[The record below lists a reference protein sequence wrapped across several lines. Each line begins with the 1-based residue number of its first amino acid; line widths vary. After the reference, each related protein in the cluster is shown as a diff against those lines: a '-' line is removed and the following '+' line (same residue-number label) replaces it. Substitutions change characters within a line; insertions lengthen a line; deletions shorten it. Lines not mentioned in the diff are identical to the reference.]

1 MQFMNRYCR
10 SWNPPADIYTNYGS
24 GSSPRS
30 RRNLPLDPQQR
41 KEPANIRY
49 ALKAIAE
56 IKEVTEQT
64 AAAIDENCRR
74 LYGL

>member
-1 MQFMNRYCR
+1 
-10 SWNPPADIYTNYGS
+10 
-24 GSSPRS
+24 
-30 RRNLPLDPQQR
+30 LPLDPQQR

-64 AAAIDENCRR
+64 AARVIGENCRR

>member
-1 MQFMNRYCR
+1 LSLTVR
-10 SWNPPADIYTNYGS
+10 SWDRI
-24 GSSPRS
+24 
-30 RRNLPLDPQQR
+30 RRERN
-41 KEPANIRY
+41 EPANIRY

-64 AAAIDENCRR
+64 AAAAIDENHRR